1 MKNKPFIISI
11 CGEKHTGKTTLV
23 EKLVAALTGREL
35 RVATVKHDGHEFAAD
50 VPCTDS
56 CRHRAA
62 GAYASAVF
70 DGGKWMVVKSQPQVG
85 VEDLTALFPEADIIL
100 LEGCKGSDY
109 PKVQMLTAE
118 KNALV
123 CNRQNLVAF
132 ASDGTASPVENI
144 PCYDRNDIKAIA
156 SVVLRE
162 KFIRSEL
169 SMIVLAGGLSR
180 RMGTDK
186 ANLSLKDTTFLEHQI
201 ALGRELG
208 IEDILVSGYRGE
220 GCSAPVVE
228 DKFHRRGPLGGLEA
242 TLRKAKHQ
250 KCLVLTVDMP
260 CLSAEV
266 LRELIGRSMAS
277 ERPVT
282 VLRHGDKTEPLLGVY
297 DRGLAEPIR
306 AALEQGRG
314 AVMNLLEQVGYD
326 EFVCADGG
334 AFENINTQRDY
345 AALEGGEGC
354 TPSA

>member
-23 EKLVAALTGREL
+23 EKLVAALTGRGL

-56 CRHRAA
+56 CRHRVA

-70 DGGKWMVVKSQPQVG
+70 DAGKWMVVKSQPQVG
-85 VEDLTALFPEADIIL
+85 VEDLTALFPEAGIIL

-118 KNALV
+118 KNEIV

-132 ASDGTASPVENI
+132 ASDGTAAPVENI
-144 PCYDRNDIKAIA
+144 PCYDRNDIEAIA

-169 SMIVLAGGLSR
+169 SLIVLAGGLSR
-180 RMGTDK
+180 RMGRDK
-186 ANLSLKDTTFLEHQI
+186 ADLPYGGETFLERQI
-201 ALGRELG
+201 ALGRTLG
-208 IEDILVSGYRGE
+208 ISDILVSGYRGE

-228 DKFHRRGPLGGLEA
+228 DNFRQRGPLGGLEA
-242 TLRKAKHQ
+242 ALRKAKHQ

-260 CLSAEV
+260 CLNAET
-266 LRELIGRSMAS
+266 LRWLIEKNMESTK
-277 ERPVT
+277 PVT

-314 AVMNLLEQVGYD
+314 AVMALLEQVGYD
-326 EFVCADGG
+326 EFVCADDGM
-334 AFENINTQRDY
+334 FENINTQRDY
-345 AALEGGEGC
+345 AALKGEEGC
-354 TPSA
+354 EA

>member
-1 MKNKPFIISI
+1 MTGEPFVFAV
-11 CGEKHTGKTTLV
+11 CGEKNTGKTTLT
-23 EKLVAALTGREL
+23 ERLVAALTAQGM

-56 CRHRAA
+56 YRHRAA
-62 GAYASAVF
+62 GAYATAVF

-118 KNALV
+118 KNAFV

-132 ASDGTASPVENI
+132 VSDGTAAPVENI
-144 PCYDRNDIKAIA
+144 PCYDRNDIASIA

-186 ANLSLKDTTFLEHQI
+186 ADLPYGGETFLEHQI

-208 IEDILVSGYRGE
+208 ISDILVSGYRGE
-220 GCSAPVVE
+220 NCSAPVVE
-228 DKFHRRGPLGGLEA
+228 DNFHRRGPLGGLEA
-242 TLRKAKHQ
+242 ALRRAKND

-314 AVMNLLEQVGYD
+314 TVMALLEQVGYE
-326 EFVCADGG
+326 EFVCASGG
-334 AFENINTQRDY
+334 MFENINTQREY

-354 TPSA
+354 EA